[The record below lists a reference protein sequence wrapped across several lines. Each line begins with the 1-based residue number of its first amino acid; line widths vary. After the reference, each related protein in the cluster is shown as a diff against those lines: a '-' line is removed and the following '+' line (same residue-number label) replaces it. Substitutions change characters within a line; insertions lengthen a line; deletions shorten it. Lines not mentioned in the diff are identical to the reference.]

1 MADTQ
6 DSVGAPPH
14 APKIQTD
21 TTTKRPTLRAVI
33 KAEQEADAAES
44 RATLAER
51 QRIAHDRTLAATAR
65 LTAAAA
71 GLDPERMIHVQHQDA
86 VDGAIEDAFF
96 GKRKERPTCSVRPA

>member
-1 MADTQ
+1 MADSENTRTVP
-6 DSVGAPPH
+6 DGTIA
-14 APKIQTD
+14 
-21 TTTKRPTLRAVI
+21 KRPTPRTVI
-33 KAEQEADAAES
+33 KAEQDAATIES

-51 QRIAHDRTLAATAR
+51 QRLAYDRTLAATAR